1 MITCQHARH
10 LFDRYLDGELSPSLQ
25 AELHAHQL
33 SCSSCQ
39 TELAMLEACGDV
51 IMLDHRREPR
61 LSDSFT
67 DRVMLARRAQLS
79 RRKARNWSRTILL
92 IGSPMA
98 AAASIVLALS
108 LMWPTAQQQRPN
120 TRIAKWTE
128 AAPAPVQ
135 GVLGTEGMSPEAK
148 RELGNTQQMPA
159 ANFMDALLTSIV
171 ERANQT
177 VQGTQNNVSQL
188 ELLLQQALAD
198 TNARLAAQEQPN
210 SRKPSTSDRPA
221 DRPAREQDL
230 LTPSSPGPDSSTDGA
245 SDPLMDPL

>member
-1 MITCQHARH
+1 MITCQHARQ

-33 SCSSCQ
+33 SCSMCQ

-79 RRKARNWSRTILL
+79 HRKTRNWVRTILMV
-92 IGSPMA
+92 GSPMA

-108 LMWPTAQQQRPN
+108 LMWPTAQSRPHGM
-120 TRIAKWTE
+120 TAGMRE
-128 AAPAPVQ
+128 AAPRTVQ
-135 GVLGTEGMSPEAK
+135 PVLGTEGMSAEAK
-148 RELGNTQQMPA
+148 RELEKTKPMPA

-177 VQGTQNNVSQL
+177 VQGTQNNMSQL

-198 TNARLAAQEQPN
+198 TNARLASQEQPN
-210 SRKPSTSDRPA
+210 SRKPSSSDRPA